1 MTVVLCHG
9 CGSVTEL
16 LGKVKTVISGNE
28 CRGSI
33 KRRKHSGLVAES
45 RISGHGV
52 ESKTTWFQ
60 IIG

>member
-52 ESKTTWFQ
+52 ESKTT
-60 IIG
+60 